1 MTDLPHAPSQSEAEN
16 RLYADRVK
24 VYPRKVKGT
33 FRRIKWIMLGLV
45 LTLYYGLPFIRFDRG
60 AGLPDQAILIDME
73 ARRAYFFWIEI
84 WPQEVYILTGVLI
97 FAAVALFFITS
108 IAGRLWCAYA
118 CPQTV
123 WTDLFMWIERLIEG
137 DAPERR
143 KRDQGPLT
151 ADKALRKTAT
161 HTAWLAISV
170 MTGGAWILYFQNAPT
185 AIPEVLGGHAA
196 MGTYF
201 FIGLFTATTY
211 LLGGWAREQVCT
223 YMCPWPRFQS
233 AMFDEDTL
241 VVTYQGW
248 RGEPRSR
255 HHKKALAKGE
265 PVGDCVDCGLC
276 VQVCPT
282 GIDIRDGVQLECIG
296 CGLCVDAC
304 NTVMEKLGAPRDLI
318 RHDTERNMRNR
329 EMGIQSKY
337 RLIRPRTLIYATMLA
352 VVGLGLLTALL
363 SRADTDINLIHDR
376 NPLYQRL
383 SDGSIRNGFTL
394 KVLNKTHTPQQYE
407 IALSGIE
414 GLTMRDGRT
423 VGAAWED
430 SLIVDATPNG
440 VTPVRFFVHAPQ
452 KALKGD
458 HTTMTIAVTNLDTG
472 IRTEEETVFRG
483 PK

>member
-1 MTDLPHAPSQSEAEN
+1 MTDVPGTQSRE

-33 FRRIKWIMLGLV
+33 FRRIKWIMLGLT
-45 LTLYYGLPFIRFDRG
+45 LTLYYGLPFVRFDRG
-60 AGLPDQAILIDME
+60 PGLPDQAILIDME

-97 FAAVALFFITS
+97 FAAVALFFVTS

-143 KRDQGPLT
+143 KRDQGPMS

-161 HTAWLAISV
+161 HSAWLLISL

-185 AIPEVLGGHAA
+185 AISEVVGGQAA
-196 MGTYF
+196 TGTYF

-211 LLGGWAREQVCT
+211 LLGGLAREQVCT

-241 VVTYQGW
+241 VVTYQGY

-255 HHKKALAKGE
+255 HHKKAIARGE
-265 PVGDCVDCGLC
+265 QVGDCVDCGLC

-304 NTVMEKLGAPRDLI
+304 NSVMEKMGLPRDLI
-318 RHDTERNMRNR
+318 RHDTDRNMRAR
-329 EMGIQSKY
+329 ARGEKPVF
-337 RLIRPRTLIYATMLA
+337 RLIRPRTIIYSVMLA
-352 VVGLGLLTALL
+352 VVGAGLLTALMAR
-363 SRADTDINLIHDR
+363 SETDINLIHDR
-376 NPLYQRL
+376 NPLFQRL

-394 KVLNKTHTPQQYE
+394 KILNKTHEPHRYE
-407 IALSGIE
+407 ITFGGIE
-414 GLTMRDGRT
+414 GLTIRDGRT
-423 VGAAWED
+423 IGSDWQDA
-430 SLIVDATPNG
+430 LIVEAGSDG
-440 VTPVRFFVHAPQ
+440 VTPVRFFTHAPRTS
-452 KALKGD
+452 LSGE
-458 HTTMTIAVTNLDTG
+458 HTDMTVTVTNLDTG
-472 IRTEEETVFRG
+472 KTTVEETVFRG